1 MRLVEDRNDPVTIP
15 RKPWR
20 DRSPDAKGGAADQ
33 MGTHHACEPAPQ
45 AAMSAASSS
54 PIAVAD

>member
-1 MRLVEDRNDPVTIP
+1 
-15 RKPWR
+15 
-20 DRSPDAKGGAADQ
+20 